1 MKTKIITLGTVGV
14 LALGILVGS
23 VYNLNP
29 LKVIA
34 STTVATQDNKEG
46 TIVVNG
52 IGEYEVKPDT
62 AYINVGVTVEEKDA
76 KAAQEKAKKLMNEV
90 YSSLEKLNI
99 KKDDIKTINF
109 FVEPI
114 RDYNQQKEGNINMPY
129 PIVGYRVD
137 NQVEIIIRNIDE
149 VGTIIDTVAG
159 KQNVTIGNIRFSLLN
174 DKAAKAKAIEDAV
187 SKAKFEADTTAK
199 ALGVKVARI
208 KMVNVN
214 TNSGAHYPVYPMM
227 NMAKSEML
235 SDRSEPTSISSG
247 NVKINANV
255 AIEFTLIQ

>member
-23 VYNLNP
+23 FYNLNP

-34 STTVATQDNKEG
+34 STTTAAQDNREG

-52 IGEYEVKPDT
+52 MGEYEVKPDT

-90 YSSLEKLNI
+90 YASLEKLNI

-114 RDYNQQKEGNINMPY
+114 RDYNQQKAGSGNIPY

-149 VGTIIDTVAG
+149 VGKIIDTVAG

-174 DKAAKAKAIEDAV
+174 DKEAKAKAIEDAV

-199 ALGVKVARI
+199 ALGVKVTKI

-227 NMAKSEML
+227 NMAKTEML
-235 SDRSEPTSISSG
+235 SDQAAPTSISSG